1 MTPEEMNQEVLECA
15 RYGEEDDLRALLNA
29 GANVNFTDAG
39 GSTAMHKA
47 AANGEEACL
56 KVLHSFGA
64 TYSKNGTGNTP
75 AHWAAQNAK
84 AGALKFIIENYEVD
98 MLDKNDLGRSVL
110 TEAFQSKCTDC
121 IELCL
126 SHESASEERL
136 INPDGKKS
144 SGTSES
150 APSAEMTADSNME
163 TEGTENNT
171 SGYDEANAVTH
182 SMQFGADVRI
192 RVRELPITRAD
203 NPFGTDTAP
212 EDDTTGLSVWPASI
226 ILGQWVAQLAR
237 DGALPD
243 MRDKMVLELGAGC
256 GLPAIVAA
264 LALRPKV
271 AYVSDI
277 HEPTLLNAA
286 HNVQLNAE
294 SVMEVNESSNTY
306 QSSIINFPAS
316 ETNPASSTSLKVI
329 NMSWT
334 DPATYPPEQ
343 AALLL
348 GSDLV
353 YDIGILAVLIPAIC
367 SSLAPDGSLLYV
379 APDTG
384 RQGMQELEQAL
395 LRVNIGCVE
404 KFSAPDEFYANPLSD
419 GDGDQF
425 VLHFYDLSAKQPHT
439 LYHFK
444 WQQGGLASVAY
455 PETESSAMET

>member
-1 MTPEEMNQEVLECA
+1 MLSSFILKILLHILKKNKNDLEVTGFDLQVFFPRPPSCHSLLVGNGSVYLIRIAYEYQLFIPYFILTTMAMTPEEMNQEVLECA

-150 APSAEMTADSNME
+150 APSAEMTANSNME
-163 TEGTENNT
+163 TEGTENSI

-256 GLPAIVAA
+256 GLPAIVAGTQPILCVKYTRNIHIYCSYYIKRFHNMIHMLRKIPVKFEFIF
-264 LALRPKV
+264 LALFH
-271 AYVSDI
+271 ACDI
-277 HEPTLLNAA
+277 
-286 HNVQLNAE
+286 
-294 SVMEVNESSNTY
+294 
-306 QSSIINFPAS
+306 
-316 ETNPASSTSLKVI
+316 
-329 NMSWT
+329 
-334 DPATYPPEQ
+334 
-343 AALLL
+343 
-348 GSDLV
+348 
-353 YDIGILAVLIPAIC
+353 
-367 SSLAPDGSLLYV
+367 
-379 APDTG
+379 
-384 RQGMQELEQAL
+384 
-395 LRVNIGCVE
+395 
-404 KFSAPDEFYANPLSD
+404 
-419 GDGDQF
+419 
-425 VLHFYDLSAKQPHT
+425 LH
-439 LYHFK
+439 
-444 WQQGGLASVAY
+444 
-455 PETESSAMET
+455 